1 MAEQISEREAVG
13 VRLVTLELSEGELE
27 VLANCVNYM
36 LGHVEHKALERL
48 TGAYP
53 DEVAAIRD
61 DLRQLLNE
69 ELLQPTEEPL
79 IHEPV

>member
-1 MAEQISEREAVG
+1 MAERIAAREVIG

-27 VLANCVNYM
+27 VLASCVNYV

-53 DEVAAIRD
+53 SEVAAIRD
-61 DLRQLLNE
+61 DLRQLLDE
-69 ELLQPTEEPL
+69 EVAQPIEEPL
-79 IHEPV
+79 IQEPV